1 MRLLRLFLL
10 LLFFYGCNKE
20 KLKAPD
26 AFFIQPQNVSVTTST
41 MQGTSSH
48 KITDLWYY
56 VNNQFKG
63 AFPSGNILPVA
74 SSGETEIV
82 VFAGIKNNGISATR
96 QPYEFYEAIHLDT
109 SVSNGSTIH
118 QNFTFS
124 YKPSVKFH
132 WIEDFE
138 GWGTTSGVSIKTA
151 INSDT
156 IFTILNKISN
166 PAADVF
172 EGTKCFYFGLD
183 DTRRLAHFESVGTYT
198 LPKGG
203 APVYL
208 EVNYK
213 CSQPFSV
220 GLYSGLNT
228 YPISVINT
236 SYSWNKIYIQ
246 LSSGATQNT
255 GTTAGLYIAATKSTD
270 DAWFYIDNI
279 KILSY

>member
-1 MRLLRLFLL
+1 MRLLRIFLL

-26 AFFIQPQNVSVTTST
+26 AFFILPKSVSVSSSSL
-41 MQGTSSH
+41 QGTSSH

-63 AFPSGNILPVA
+63 AFPSGNILPVT
-74 SSGETEIV
+74 STGQTEIV
-82 VFAGIKNNGISATR
+82 VFAGIKNNGISDTR
-96 QPYEFYEAIHLDT
+96 QPYEFYESIKIDT
-109 SVSNGSTIH
+109 SVAMGSTI
-118 QNFTFS
+118 NKNLVFN
-124 YKPSVKFH
+124 YKSSTKFH

-138 GWGTTSGVSIKTA
+138 GFGSTSGVTIQTA

-156 IFTILNKISN
+156 TFAILNKISN
-166 PAADVF
+166 PNADVF
-172 EGTKCFYFGLD
+172 EGSKCFYFGLD
-183 DTRRLAHFESVGTYT
+183 DNRRLAHFQSVNTYN

-208 EVNYK
+208 EINFK

-228 YPISVINT
+228 FPIGVINT
-236 SYSWNKIYIQ
+236 SHAWNKIYIQ

-255 GTTAGLYIAATKSTD
+255 GSTAGLYIAASKSTD